1 MMKVNSKNNFQI
13 ESFDNKLLLCNKCLC
28 IPKIVINPY
37 EHKISSLCPNDHEIN
52 SISLD
57 LYLKEEL
64 NKSIICSKCNKKE
77 KISNLLYCKDC
88 LNILCQKCS
97 NEHNSSHQILK
108 YDNIN
113 VMCSDHQIKKNKICL
128 TCDMEICN
136 ECLESRKHKNH
147 KIQSMEEFLNLV
159 DNNISPNLRKVLN
172 ENIKKQ
178 KKQVEIVNEMI
189 LKKINS
195 VSHIKN
201 VENQINQRLLNNN
214 IIYPNN
220 YNSIYNINNMIKNN
234 SVSEES
240 YYETISNIINVLD
253 NYLTNGNNG
262 KDKLILIKRKNL
274 KNIFFLIVFLI
285 LVILATYFFGEKTED
300 SIKEKEKDKNNNIIF
315 NEDSNLL
322 KLTEIIIN
330 EEQEKQMNLYL
341 NKSIFSI
348 INQYNG
354 IFNENKNYNI
364 SLKYRLIYKGTRD
377 GDNINSFHKRCDNK
391 NNLLFMIET
400 QNNEK
405 FGFFTFNG
413 FTTKNIFLFKL
424 LKDNKNIKFYE
435 NINNEFVLTWNPS
448 YIVEINGKKSTIIYI
463 PDKFFNEN
471 NFGKTNVKDNYVN
484 MKDTFD
490 LNDGI
495 EKFLVKDIE
504 VFSIIFKNN
513 ING

>member
-1 MMKVNSKNNFQI
+1 MMKVNNKINFQI
-13 ESFDNKLLLCNKCLC
+13 ESFDNKLLLCNKCLSL
-28 IPKIVINPY
+28 PKIIINPY

-64 NKSIICSKCNKKE
+64 NKSIICSKCNKND
-77 KISNLLYCKDC
+77 KILNLLYCKDC

-97 NEHNSSHQILK
+97 NEHNSSHHIIK
-108 YDNIN
+108 YDDINIK
-113 VMCSDHQIKKNKICL
+113 CSEHDKAKNKICL

-136 ECLESRKHKNH
+136 ECLERKHKNH
-147 KIQSMEEFLNLV
+147 KIQSMEEFLNLI

-178 KKQVEIVNEMI
+178 KKQIEIVNDMI

-195 VSHIKN
+195 VTQLKN
-201 VENQINQRLLNNN
+201 AENQINQRILNNN

-234 SVSEES
+234 SASEES
-240 YYETISNIINVLD
+240 YYETISNLINILD

-262 KDKLILIKRKNL
+262 ADKLILIKRKNL

-285 LVILATYFFGEKTED
+285 LVIIATYFFGDKTED
-300 SIKEKEKDKNNNIIF
+300 SIKGKVKDKDNINF

-341 NKSIFSI
+341 NKSISSI
-348 INQYNG
+348 INQYNS
-354 IFNENKNYNI
+354 IFNQNKNYNI

-377 GDNINSFHKRCDNK
+377 GDNIHSFHKRCDNK

-400 QNNEK
+400 QNNTK

-424 LKDNKNIKFYE
+424 LKDDKSINFYE
-435 NINNEFVLTWNPS
+435 NINNEFILTWNPS
-448 YIVEINGKKSTIIYI
+448 TILEIKGKKNEIIYI
-463 PDKFFNEN
+463 PDKFFIEN
-471 NFGKTNVKDNYVN
+471 NFGRTSIKDNYMNVT
-484 MKDTFD
+484 DTFE
-490 LNDGI
+490 LNNGI

-504 VFSIIFKNN
+504 VFNIIFKNN
-513 ING
+513 ITG

>member
-1 MMKVNSKNNFQI
+1 MMKVNNKINFQI

-64 NKSIICSKCNKKE
+64 NKAKICSKCNKKE

-88 LNILCQKCS
+88 LNIFCQKCS

-108 YDNIN
+108 YDDIN
-113 VMCSDHQIKKNKICL
+113 VMCSEHKIKKNKICL
-128 TCDMEICN
+128 TCDVEICN
-136 ECLESRKHKNH
+136 ECLESRKHNNH

-159 DNNISPNLRKVLN
+159 DNNIGPNLRKILN

-178 KKQVEIVNEMI
+178 KKQIEIVNDMI

-195 VSHIKN
+195 VTQIKH
-201 VENQINQRLLNNN
+201 VENQINQRILNNN

-240 YYETISNIINVLD
+240 YYETISNIINILD

-300 SIKEKEKDKNNNIIF
+300 SIKAKEKDKDNNIIF

-341 NKSIFSI
+341 NKSISLI

-354 IFNENKNYNI
+354 IFNQNTNYNI
-364 SLKYRLIYKGTRD
+364 SLKYRLIYKGSRD

-400 QNNEK
+400 QNNAK

-413 FTTKNIFLFKL
+413 LTSKNIFLFKL
-424 LKDNKNIKFYE
+424 MKDNKSIRFYE
-435 NINNEFVLTWNPS
+435 NANNDFVLTWNPS
-448 YIVEINGKKSTIIYI
+448 SIVEIKGKKNAIIYV

-471 NFGKTNVKDNYVN
+471 NFGKTEIKDNYIN
-484 MKDTFD
+484 ATNTFN

-513 ING
+513 IND